1 MNEMKQQIRQ
11 FVSELLPDGKS
22 ANLSDNT
29 PLRTSG
35 LVDSMAMLRIVS
47 FLEEKFGIEVD
58 AYEAS
63 VENFDR
69 IDDIAAFVQR
79 KLAAKA

>member
-11 FVSELLPDGKS
+11 FLSELLPEGKS
-22 ANLSDNT
+22 ANLHDDT

-35 LVDSMAMLRIVS
+35 LVDSMGMLRIVS
-47 FLEEKFGIEVD
+47 FLEEKYGIEVD

-79 KLAAKA
+79 KRAAKA